1 MFVFA
6 SHFFA
11 SALCVYE
18 QYTLEWS
25 MRIVFCEKCSPISL
39 LLCASYKSVKWTYEN
54 TYKIGVFVV
63 VRAAVIR
70 EKSIV
75 ECVCVWG
82 GLMRFKSVLT
92 EWHKNKMVN
101 GNVIIDKRQHK
112 KIAYDWEKDCCCSCF
127 FSAFH
132 VPDSEM

>member
-1 MFVFA
+1 MVDAYCFLRKMFPDL
-6 SHFFA
+6 SL
-11 SALCVYE
+11 ALCK
-18 QYTLEWS
+18 L
-25 MRIVFCEKCSPISL
+25 
-39 LLCASYKSVKWTYEN
+39 KSVKWTYEN

-112 KIAYDWEKDCCCSCF
+112 KIAYDWEKDCCRSCF